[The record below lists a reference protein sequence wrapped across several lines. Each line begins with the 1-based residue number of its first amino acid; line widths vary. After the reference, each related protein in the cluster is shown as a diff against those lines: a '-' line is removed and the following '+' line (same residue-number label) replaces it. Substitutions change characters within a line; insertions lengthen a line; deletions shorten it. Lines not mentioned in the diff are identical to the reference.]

1 MALGAERNSV
11 ARMVLR
17 QGASL
22 ALTGA
27 GIGLVAS
34 LASAWCLAGLLYGVA
49 PYDPVVFFVAPLTL
63 VGVALLGSYPLARH
77 AMRTD
82 PHGGTTPRITRGPI
96 FDLIPQPKRALK
108 GRH

>member
-34 LASAWCLAGLLYGVA
+34 LASAWCLASLLYGVA
-49 PYDPVVFFVAPLTL
+49 PYDPVVFFVAPLTP
-63 VGVALLGSYPLARH
+63 VGLALLGSYLPARS
-77 AMRTD
+77 AMRTE
-82 PHGGTTPRITRGPI
+82 PVV
-96 FDLIPQPKRALK
+96 AL
-108 GRH
+108 RYE

>member
-1 MALGAERNSV
+1 MALGAEHNSV

-27 GIGLVAS
+27 GNGSVAS

-49 PYDPVVFFVAPLTL
+49 PYDPVVFLVAPLTL
-63 VGVALLGSYPLARH
+63 VGVALLGSYLPAGSV
-77 AMRTD
+77 MRNG
-82 PHGGTTPRITRGPI
+82 PHGGATLRITRGP
-96 FDLIPQPKRALK
+96 F
-108 GRH
+108 